1 MNSLLFWKKNI
12 KNSENENV
20 FSRKNTITVIDTISI
35 KQISK
40 MIKDNK
46 FLNYS
51 GFLNEFNGEKIK
63 NDNEIMIIL
72 KNNEIELLKYSK
84 TSFDLEIIKIIKF
97 EDIISIQRSQHSLI
111 SITLKQQKSQK
122 IKIDLKNEK
131 ESKNFITSL
140 TERKNALLKN
150 KNNK

>member
-1 MNSLLFWKKNI
+1 
-12 KNSENENV
+12 
-20 FSRKNTITVIDTISI
+20 
-35 KQISK
+35 
-40 MIKDNK
+40 
-46 FLNYS
+46 
-51 GFLNEFNGEKIK
+51 
-63 NDNEIMIIL
+63 MIIL